1 MKKRFTFLLSALFA
15 LTLIT
20 QSFSAMGQTFKLIS
34 SNILSDGDE
43 IIFVNSSENLTCS
56 TTQNTNNRG
65 TVSISTSNHAYTK
78 TNSDNVQVFTVKT
91 NTVKIN
97 NNDVTV
103 YGFHTGSGYI
113 YSASSSSNYLKTNST
128 AASTAPTGT
137 SAWTISVSNSV
148 FQLKN
153 VSNTSY
159 YLKFN
164 ESNNPKL
171 FSQYTTSGSVKI
183 YERAYA
189 VTYNSGGGSGTMTDS
204 NSPYASGETVTLK
217 DNTFTK
223 EGFSFSGWSVKDASN
238 NDVEVT
244 DGHFTMPRGV
254 VTVTAQWTPAT
265 TDPYFEADDV
275 EIAATATGGT
285 IEYTVNNPVSGGKV
299 SAACTEG
306 DAWISEVAVTDE
318 DDDENTVT
326 FTTSTNAT
334 GEREGTIRLTYTYNT
349 NETKIIDVTITQLTA
364 TYTVTYYANHGSA
377 DPIVAGPYNYGTAVN
392 AATNTFAAPS
402 GQTFEC
408 WNTQTDGNGTSYA
421 AGEEITNS
429 ISNDKVLYAKWRTLN
444 TYSLVTSADNIVPG
458 KQYII
463 VSSNTANSTTTYY
476 AMGKDRGT
484 NRLGVPVTM
493 NGDSK
498 IVEADGVY
506 EFFISG
512 DADNYWTIYDINTLG
527 LNASD
532 SYGYLKALGGT
543 SSNQLLTSTTLNNQG
558 QWIITIA
565 SNIATIVANIS
576 GNTQRKYMRFNY
588 NNGSPIFSCYETGK
602 QADVY
607 LYVKDNNNT
616 DGTIYSTTT
625 LSKNVSYNN
634 LTIVKTVVNETP
646 VINGSVTV
654 PNNKTLTVT
663 GTLNNQGSA
672 ANLVIEDGGQLIASN
687 SVAAT
692 VKKSISAA
700 TITPSV
706 TNWYAISSSAHDS
719 DYAYESISNVS
730 NLTSGT
736 YDMFYYKES
745 TGYWMNQ
752 KNVGGADGYDT
763 LQMGRGYIYRNA
775 AEKTLSFTGV
785 TQSGSVKYP
794 LTYTTARENIKGFHL
809 IGNPYTHDIYKGEN
823 AAIPNTYLEDNF
835 YTLTSAGGW
844 EVATDNS
851 TVIKP
856 NMAVLVQATSE
867 ADGKNLVITKT
878 TNQGPTKAGND
889 MITFMVKNSEYNDAT
904 YVFFKQGRGLN
915 KIEHKNPEIPML
927 YINHN
932 DESFAVVDMDD
943 NTRSFNLNF
952 KAMTMGKY
960 TLSYKAK
967 GNFSYLHV
975 IDRLTGED
983 VDMLLEGEYSFI
995 AAPGDNENRFIVVL
1009 EYLEALETLDGT
1021 FAYQNGND
1029 IIVNGEG
1036 NLQIFDV
1043 MGRLIATQR
1052 VNGVE
1057 TVNVSMTGVYVFKLN
1072 EKTQKIVV
1080 R

>member
-1 MKKRFTFLLSALFA
+1 MKKRFTILIAVIAAILMIVQPGKVFAQERATTTYTMTICSSSNGSTNVQWTSTSQTSLTYNNVSWTPSVTGTTSMTSSTTYAQIGSKNSPATQVTLSTTAFAGKKITAASLTGFCMSNTGPA
-15 LTLIT
+15 LTIT
-20 QSFSAMGQTFKLIS
+20 AGST
-34 SNILSDGDE
+34 NILSNVALNKTDSQTYSTANNLTPVILGTSSNNTLTFT
-43 IIFVNSSENLTCS
+43 INSSAKAAICISQISVTYVEPHTITFNGNGGTYNAATSYTQTVFDGEATNLTTNQFTYADHNFLGWKDANNNEYTDGQS
-56 TTQNTNNRG
+56 VSLTANLTLTAQWEAIGTDPYITTSDVNVAYTATEGSISYTVNNFQSGTMTATTTADWLTIG
-65 TVSISTSNHAYTK
+65 TVTGPHATEHTGTVPFTMNANAGAQRSATVTLSYDFGGSEPATK
-78 TNSDNVQVFTVKT
+78 E
-91 NTVKIN
+91 
-97 NNDVTV
+97 VTV
-103 YGFHTGSGYI
+103 TQAVAQYTVTYNKNDNGASGEMSDDDSPYNYG
-113 YSASSSSNYLKTNST
+113 ST
-128 AASTAPTGT
+128 VTVLENEFTAPTGKVFDHWSTASDGGDTYDPDDEFTIIGNVTLYAQWRSLHTYTLVT
-137 SAWTISVSNSV
+137 STDQIVPGKHYIIANSKTAGSSYYAMGGQNSNYRNQVQVTVNVEKINNEDHV
-148 FQLKN
+148 FIYETAN
-153 VSNTSY
+153 VSEIIICGTDADNFYTIYDANDSK
-159 YLKFN
+159 YLQA
-164 ESNNPKL
+164 P
-171 FSQYTTSGSVKI
+171 TTSGSDNYLNESSTLDNAKGRWLI
-183 YERAYA
+183 SFGDTEKNAIFAANHTGKYIMR
-189 VTYNSGGGSGTMTDS
+189 YNSTNTRFSCYGSTNNMADVFL
-204 NSPYASGETVTLK
+204 YLK
-217 DNTFTK
+217 DN
-223 EGFSFSGWSVKDASN
+223 D
-238 NDVEVT
+238 
-244 DGHFTMPRGV
+244 
-254 VTVTAQWTPAT
+254 
-265 TDPYFEADDV
+265 
-275 EIAATATGGT
+275 
-285 IEYTVNNPVSGGKV
+285 
-299 SAACTEG
+299 
-306 DAWISEVAVTDE
+306 
-318 DDDENTVT
+318 
-326 FTTSTNAT
+326 
-334 GEREGTIRLTYTYNT
+334 
-349 NETKIIDVTITQLTA
+349 
-364 TYTVTYYANHGSA
+364 
-377 DPIVAGPYNYGTAVN
+377 
-392 AATNTFAAPS
+392 
-402 GQTFEC
+402 
-408 WNTQTDGNGTSYA
+408 
-421 AGEEITNS
+421 
-429 ISNDKVLYAKWRTLN
+429 
-444 TYSLVTSADNIVPG
+444 
-458 KQYII
+458 
-463 VSSNTANSTTTYY
+463 
-476 AMGKDRGT
+476 
-484 NRLGVPVTM
+484 
-493 NGDSK
+493 
-498 IVEADGVY
+498 
-506 EFFISG
+506 
-512 DADNYWTIYDINTLG
+512 
-527 LNASD
+527 
-532 SYGYLKALGGT
+532 
-543 SSNQLLTSTTLNNQG
+543 
-558 QWIITIA
+558 
-565 SNIATIVANIS
+565 
-576 GNTQRKYMRFNY
+576 
-588 NNGSPIFSCYETGK
+588 
-602 QADVY
+602 
-607 LYVKDNNNT
+607 T
-616 DGTIYSTTT
+616 DGTIYSATT

-719 DYAYESISNVS
+719 DHAYESISNVS
-730 NLTSGT
+730 NLTSET

-752 KNVGGADGYDT
+752 KNVGGAVGYDT

-809 IGNPYTHDIYKGEN
+809 IGNPYTHDVYKGEN

-960 TLSYKAK
+960 TFSYKAK

-975 IDRLTGED
+975 IDRLTGND

-1043 MGRLIATQR
+1043 MGRLIATKR

-1057 TVNVSMTGVYVFKLN
+1057 TVNVSTTGVYIFKLN